1 MKIINNV
8 IRMMKKIAILLILIN
23 FQCADSERQNCREN
37 LDSLEFQKIMALSLL
52 EPISKNSE
60 QENESRK
67 NFGFLNFAYTQNKA
81 EERKKIC
88 DNSLILKIFDPEA
101 NDFD

>member
-1 MKIINNV
+1 
-8 IRMMKKIAILLILIN
+8 MKKIAIILILIN

-52 EPISKNSE
+52 VPIPNNTD
-60 QENESRK
+60 QENESQK
-67 NFGFLNFAYTQNKA
+67 NYAIVNFAYAQNKA

-88 DNSLILKIFDPEA
+88 DNSFMLKIFDPEA